1 MLIIV
6 ILLVVSAAS
15 KLVDIA
21 SKLDWYSEAKTVA
34 EMLVLNLKIEKI
46 HLQTNALMTYM
57 FTNTEQRYNE
67 LMVLSLQF
75 KVVFQRESH
84 LQGVCKLGSFAF

>member
-6 ILLVVSAAS
+6 ILLVMSAAS

-34 EMLVLNLKIEKI
+34 EMLVLNLKIED
-46 HLQTNALMTYM
+46 
-57 FTNTEQRYNE
+57 
-67 LMVLSLQF
+67 
-75 KVVFQRESH
+75 
-84 LQGVCKLGSFAF
+84 SFANQCSHDVYVYKHRIAL

>member
-1 MLIIV
+1 
-6 ILLVVSAAS
+6 
-15 KLVDIA
+15 
-21 SKLDWYSEAKTVA
+21 
-34 EMLVLNLKIEKI
+34 MLVLNLKIEKI

-75 KVVFQRESH
+75 KVMCSRGYLICRGSAYLAHVHFNNFES
-84 LQGVCKLGSFAF
+84 L

>member
-6 ILLVVSAAS
+6 ILLVMSAAS
-15 KLVDIA
+15 KLVDIP

-57 FTNTEQRYNE
+57 FTNTEQHYNE
-67 LMVLSLQF
+67 
-75 KVVFQRESH
+75 
-84 LQGVCKLGSFAF
+84 

>member
-6 ILLVVSAAS
+6 ILLVMSAAS

-46 HLQTNALMTYM
+46 HLQTNALMT
-57 FTNTEQRYNE
+57 
-67 LMVLSLQF
+67 
-75 KVVFQRESH
+75 
-84 LQGVCKLGSFAF
+84 

>member
-6 ILLVVSAAS
+6 SLLVMSAAS
-15 KLVDIA
+15 KLVGIA

-46 HLQTNALMTYM
+46 HLQTNALMTYIM

-67 LMVLSLQF
+67 
-75 KVVFQRESH
+75 
-84 LQGVCKLGSFAF
+84 

>member
-1 MLIIV
+1 M
-6 ILLVVSAAS
+6 SAAS

-21 SKLDWYSEAKTVA
+21 SKLDWYSEAKTVE

-57 FTNTEQRYNE
+57 FTNTEHCYNE
-67 LMVLSLQF
+67 
-75 KVVFQRESH
+75 
-84 LQGVCKLGSFAF
+84 

>member
-1 MLIIV
+1 MLPTGPAEMFRNV
-6 ILLVVSAAS
+6 FILMECYLKLSPDVDHSDFTCNVCCFQ
-15 KLVDIA
+15 LVDIA
-21 SKLDWYSEAKTVA
+21 SKLNWYSEAKTVA

-67 LMVLSLQF
+67 
-75 KVVFQRESH
+75 
-84 LQGVCKLGSFAF
+84 

>member
-6 ILLVVSAAS
+6 TLLVMSAAS

-34 EMLVLNLKIEKI
+34 KMLVLNLKIEKI
-46 HLQTNALMTYM
+46 HLPTSALMAYIV
-57 FTNTEQRYNE
+57 TNTEQRYNE
-67 LMVLSLQF
+67 
-75 KVVFQRESH
+75 
-84 LQGVCKLGSFAF
+84 